1 MGTAK
6 LRSADRMCSME
17 QPKAYRALDG
27 RKIAGVA
34 AGLAA
39 HVGLDVNIVRG
50 LFIAAAILGSGT
62 GVLAYLA
69 FWALLPMNPAQVES
83 EAQSEERT
91 DPGWLII
98 LAAAVVCGLLAM
110 AALGFTSLTTY
121 LAPIVLALVGISLV
135 WTRADE
141 VQRDAWRRD
150 AAGVARGAAV
160 EAANYG
166 RWRLVVGAA
175 SVIAAVLGITVTRVG
190 AETMLQGL
198 ATTLLLIFGLVLV
211 AFPWLHAKWQKLGDE
226 RSAFIRADAQAE
238 MAARIHDSVL
248 QTLTLVQKHSDD
260 PSRVQQLA
268 RAEERSLRDW
278 LYGQGAGTSTFTAAM
293 QHAAHDVE
301 TRHGVTIDVVA
312 VGDLQMDSRVEAV
325 LAAAQEA
332 MVNAAKHAGVATVQV
347 FAEVEPE
354 NVTVFVRDRGR
365 GFDVEDIAADR
376 AGVRESI
383 EGRMKRFG
391 GTAVIKTRQG
401 EGTEVAL
408 TMPRADS

>member
-1 MGTAK
+1 
-6 LRSADRMCSME
+6 ME

-34 AGLAA
+34 AGLAS
-39 HVGLDVNIVRG
+39 HLGLDVKIVRI
-50 LFIAAAILGSGT
+50 LFVATAILGSGA

-69 FWALLPMNPAQVES
+69 FWALLPMDPDHVES
-83 EAQSEERT
+83 EDPAEDRA

-121 LAPIVLALVGISLV
+121 LAPIVLAVVGISLV
-135 WTRADE
+135 WSRADE
-141 VQRDAWRRD
+141 VQRDNWRRD
-150 AAGVARGAAV
+150 AAGVARGAAA
-160 EAANYG
+160 EAGSYG
-166 RWRLVVGAA
+166 RWRVVVGAV
-175 SVIAAVLGITVTRVG
+175 SVVVAILGIAVAQVG
-190 AETMLQGL
+190 ASTMLQGL
-198 ATTLLLIFGLVLV
+198 ATTLLLLTGLVLV

-226 RSAFIRADAQAE
+226 RAAYIRADAQAE

-248 QTLTLVQKHSDD
+248 QTLTLVQKHADD
-260 PSRVQQLA
+260 PTRVQQLA
-268 RAEERSLRDW
+268 RSEERSLRDW
-278 LYGQGAGTSTFTAAM
+278 LYGQGAGESTFTAAM
-293 QHAAHDVE
+293 QHTAHEVE

-312 VGDLQMDSRVEAV
+312 VGDLQVDSRIEAI

-347 FAEVEPE
+347 FTEVEPDC
-354 NVTVFVRDRGR
+354 VTVFVRDRGR
-365 GFDVEDIAADR
+365 GFDLDGIADDR

-401 EGTEVAL
+401 DGTEVAL
-408 TMPRADS
+408 TMPRAEM

>member
-1 MGTAK
+1 
-6 LRSADRMCSME
+6 ME

-34 AGLAA
+34 AGLAS
-39 HVGLDVNIVRG
+39 HLGLDVKIVRI
-50 LFIAAAILGSGT
+50 LFVATAILGSGA

-69 FWALLPMNPAQVES
+69 FWALLPMDPDHVES
-83 EAQSEERT
+83 EDATEDRA

-121 LAPIVLALVGISLV
+121 LAPIVLAVVGISLV
-135 WTRADE
+135 WSRADE
-141 VQRDAWRRD
+141 VQRDNWRRD

-160 EAANYG
+160 EAGSYG
-166 RWRLVVGAA
+166 RWRVVVGAV
-175 SVIAAVLGITVTRVG
+175 SVVVAILGIAVAQVG
-190 AETMLQGL
+190 ASTMLQGL
-198 ATTLLLIFGLVLV
+198 ATTLLLLTGLVLV
-211 AFPWLHAKWQKLGDE
+211 AFPWLHAKWQKLADE
-226 RSAFIRADAQAE
+226 RAAYIRADAQAE

-248 QTLTLVQKHSDD
+248 QTLTLVQKHAED
-260 PSRVQQLA
+260 PTRVQQLA
-268 RAEERSLRDW
+268 RSEERSLRDW
-278 LYGQGAGTSTFTAAM
+278 LYGQGAGESTFTAAM
-293 QHAAHDVE
+293 QHTAHEVE

-312 VGDLQMDSRVEAV
+312 VGDLQVDSRIEAV

-332 MVNAAKHAGVATVQV
+332 MVNAAKHAGVSTVQV
-347 FAEVEPE
+347 FTEVEPE
-354 NVTVFVRDRGR
+354 SVTVFVRDRGR
-365 GFDVEDIAADR
+365 GFDLDSIADDR

-401 EGTEVAL
+401 DGTEVAL
-408 TMPRADS
+408 TMPRAEL